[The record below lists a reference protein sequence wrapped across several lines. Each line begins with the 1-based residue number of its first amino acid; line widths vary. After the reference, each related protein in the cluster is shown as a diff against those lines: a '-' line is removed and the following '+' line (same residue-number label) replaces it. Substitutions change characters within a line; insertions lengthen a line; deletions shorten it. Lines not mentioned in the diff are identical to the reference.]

1 MSAPPPRLAIF
12 DCDGTLTDG
21 QAAVCRA
28 MNVAFD
34 LAGLPAP
41 DAHQVRRIVGLSLPQ
56 AVARL
61 APDAAHEQLVRAV
74 EAYKQAFR
82 AARMDGSLHEPL
94 FPGIAA
100 LIGGLKARGWLL
112 GVATGKSDRG
122 LQSTLATHGLLDHFT
137 TLQTADRHPS
147 KPDPAMLL
155 AALAEAEAESGA
167 PPAPAVMVGDTVY
180 DMLAARAAGIA
191 AIGVAWGYH
200 EVQELVDAG
209 AQSVAR
215 TADELEEMINALTP

>member
-1 MSAPPPRLAIF
+1 MNRSAVRLAIF

-41 DAHQVRRIVGLSLPQ
+41 DPHAVRRIVGLSLPQ

-61 APDAAHEQLVRAV
+61 APDAGEDKLLLAV
-74 EAYKQAFR
+74 DAYKQAFR

-94 FPGIAA
+94 YPGIAA
-100 LIGGLKARGWLL
+100 LVAGLKARGWLL

-122 LQSTLATHGLLDHFT
+122 LRATLATHGLLDHFT

-155 AALAEAEAESGA
+155 AAMAEAEAEGGA
-167 PPAPAVMVGDTVY
+167 APSPAVMIGDTAY

-200 EVQELVDAG
+200 EVHELTDAG
-209 AQSVAR
+209 AQGVAR
-215 TADELEEMINALTP
+215 NAAELEEMIHALT